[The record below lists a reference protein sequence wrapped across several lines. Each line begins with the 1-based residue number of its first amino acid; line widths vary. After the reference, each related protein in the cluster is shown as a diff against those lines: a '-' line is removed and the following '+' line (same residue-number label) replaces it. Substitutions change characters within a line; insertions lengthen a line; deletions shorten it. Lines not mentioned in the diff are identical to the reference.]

1 MPITCVLG
9 HYISRLGLYMLILK
23 NPVGSR
29 DRLVQATAARM
40 RELILARAPGTH
52 IGSLR
57 ELAQALGVGIVTVQ
71 QVARVLEHEGF
82 LVVRRGHDGG
92 YYGARPDEA
101 ALERSISGYLLAHR
115 SSSNYHDAID
125 IMTLL
130 DCELLPAAALCTN
143 ESLRQELHVLAQ
155 SIDTRDTPEERVS
168 FENQM
173 HRILFRM
180 IDRPLMELIA
190 RVTMRHC
197 TDHPIPTLYCG
208 ADGVAL
214 WKTQRHEIVRA
225 ILRRDPELAR
235 FEAARRRSDLLQ
247 RLRNRLDTAALASD
261 DSAR

>member
-1 MPITCVLG
+1 MPILAK
-9 HYISRLGLYMLILK
+9 IDPSRE
-23 NPVGSR
+23 
-29 DRLVQATAARM
+29 RLVQATTARL
-40 RELILARAPGTH
+40 RERILACEPDTH

-57 ELAQALGVGIVTVQ
+57 DIAKSLGVGIVTVQ

-92 YYGARPDEA
+92 YYGTRPDEA

-143 ESLRQELHVLAQ
+143 ESLREELRVLAE
-155 SIDTRDTPEERVS
+155 SIDTRDTSEQRVL

-173 HRILFRM
+173 HSVLFRM
-180 IDRPLMELIA
+180 VDRPLMELIA

-197 TDHPIPTLYCG
+197 TDHPIPTLYSG
-208 ADGVAL
+208 EDGSAL
-214 WKTQRHEIVRA
+214 WKTQRHEIIRA
-225 ILRRDPELAR
+225 ILRRDPDLAR
-235 FEAARRRSDLLQ
+235 FEAARRRGDLLQ
-247 RLRNRLDTAALASD
+247 RLR
-261 DSAR
+261 ARS

>member
-1 MPITCVLG
+1 MTIKMSKTTSKQ
-9 HYISRLGLYMLILK
+9 SRE
-23 NPVGSR
+23 
-29 DRLVQATAARM
+29 RLVQATAARM
-40 RELILARAPGTH
+40 REMILACEPDTH

-57 ELAQALGVGIVTVQ
+57 DIAKALGVGIVTVQ

-92 YYGARPDEA
+92 YYGTRPNEA
-101 ALERSISGYLLAHR
+101 ALERAISGYLLVHR
-115 SSSNYHDAID
+115 SKSNYHDAID

-143 ESLRQELHVLAQ
+143 ESLREELRVLAE
-155 SIDTRDTPEERVS
+155 SIDSREAPEQRVA

-173 HRILFRM
+173 HNVLFRM
-180 IDRPLMELIA
+180 VDRPLMELLA

-197 TDHPIPTLYCG
+197 TDHPITTLYSG
-208 ADGVAL
+208 EAGVAL

-235 FEAARRRSDLLQ
+235 FEAARRRSGLLSQ
-247 RLRNRLDTAALASD
+247 LQHTTISKGGQ
-261 DSAR
+261 AR